1 MLHLPIWQY
10 IFKLGISNNVASFFL
25 IKKGFTL
32 IEVMVVVIVMGVL
45 AAVAVPKLFGY
56 IAKAKASEV
65 PIAAA
70 TYTKLQDAFLS
81 EKTAIAS
88 WDLIGYTPPGNGT
101 SNYFKYEGCIVGEI
115 NIDVADNGVV
125 GWQAFNLEKLNL
137 CEMNSVWTV
146 TIDPVENKSLS
157 YNHIVS
163 GLGCTYLT
171 HNWDVR
177 AVPAGACEATA
188 QASTPKSSASNS
200 TPTDDPETVDSS
212 NSSESD
218 PTSASGG
225 SSGSNQEEIQ
235 KKCDDLK
242 KGGNGNGNNSDPC
255 SKQAKGWVFV
265 VECNMFANK
274 GKANSSGLTVVD
286 MDGDGN
292 ADRKKQIHDQMCNQS
307 KSSASSSASGA
318 SSTSQSS
325 NANAGSS
332 TSSTPTSTSGGQGG
346 DVGSGGNGGGGSGGG
361 TGSGTGTNTDPEN
374 NNAESSGDNGG
385 SLGGTPQNNIIKDQ
399 NGNDFDMSKLPE
411 KITYCTDYKGNG
423 YCKNNGSITIDKS
436 ECAKYDTSKKMCVEL
451 KPADP

>member
-1 MLHLPIWQY
+1 M
-10 IFKLGISNNVASFFL
+10 
-25 IKKGFTL
+25 KKGFTL

-70 TYTKLQDAFLS
+70 TYTKLQDAFLT

-101 SNYFKYEGCIVGEI
+101 SNYFRYEGCIVGEI
-115 NIDVADNGVV
+115 DIDVADNGVV

-146 TIDPVENKSLS
+146 TIDPVDNKSLS

-177 AVPAGACEATA
+177 AVPAGACEATT

-200 TPTDDPETVDSS
+200 TPTDDPENVDSS
-212 NSSESD
+212 NSNESD

-265 VECNMFANK
+265 VECNMFVNK

-292 ADRKKQIHDQMCNQS
+292 ADRKKQIHDEMCNQAN
-307 KSSASSSASGA
+307 SSAANAASSA
-318 SSTSQSS
+318 SQSS

-332 TSSTPTSTSGGQGG
+332 TSSTPASTGSGQGG

-361 TGSGTGTNTDPEN
+361 AGGGSEGNTDSGN
-374 NNAESSGDNGG
+374 NNAESSSDNGG

-399 NGNDFDMSKLPE
+399 NGNDFDMSTLQGDE
-411 KITYCTDYKGNG
+411 ITYCSEFKGNG
-423 YCKNNGSITIDKS
+423 ECKNNKKSTIDKS
-436 ECAKYDTSKKMCVEL
+436 ECAKYDTSKNMCVEL
-451 KPADP
+451 KPTDP

>member
-1 MLHLPIWQY
+1 M
-10 IFKLGISNNVASFFL
+10 GM
-25 IKKGFTL
+25 KKGFTL

-115 NIDVADNGVV
+115 DIDVADNGVV

-307 KSSASSSASGA
+307 KSSASSSTSGA

-332 TSSTPTSTSGGQGG
+332 TSSTPTSTSSGQGG
-346 DVGSGGNGGGGSGGG
+346 GSGGNGGGGSGGG
-361 TGSGTGTNTDPEN
+361 TGGGAGTNTDPEN

-385 SLGGTPQNNIIKDQ
+385 SLGGSPQNNIIKDQ
-399 NGNDFDMSKLPE
+399 NGNEFDISTLQGDE
-411 KITYCTDYKGNG
+411 IN
-423 YCKNNGSITIDKS
+423 YCKLNNGGQCKGKPTTIDKS

-451 KPADP
+451 KSTDP

>member
-1 MLHLPIWQY
+1 M
-10 IFKLGISNNVASFFL
+10 GM
-25 IKKGFTL
+25 KKGFTL
-32 IEVMVVVIVMGVL
+32 IEVMVVVIVIGVL

-81 EKTAIAS
+81 EKKAIAS

-115 NIDVADNGVV
+115 DIDVADNGVV

-137 CEMNSVWTV
+137 CEMHSVWTV

-171 HNWDVR
+171 RNWDVR

-225 SSGSNQEEIQ
+225 SSGSNQDEIQ
-235 KKCDDLK
+235 KKCSDLK
-242 KGGNGNGNNSDPC
+242 TGGGNGNSDPC
-255 SKQAKGWVFV
+255 SKQAKGFVFV
-265 VECNMFANK
+265 QECNMFVPS
-274 GKANSSGLTVVD
+274 GKAKGSGLTIID

-292 ADRKKQIHDQMCNQS
+292 ADKKKDILDQMCNQS
-307 KSSASSSASGA
+307 KSSASSSTSGK

-332 TSSTPTSTSGGQGG
+332 TSSTPTSTGSGQGG
-346 DVGSGGNGGGGSGGG
+346 NIGSGGNGGGGSGGG
-361 TGSGTGTNTDPEN
+361 TGGGSN
-374 NNAESSGDNGG
+374 NNNEPNPEETNGG
-385 SLGGTPQNNIIKDQ
+385 NDANFETPVPQEVTITKQDGT
-399 NGNDFDMSKLPE
+399 
-411 KITYCTDYKGNG
+411 TT
-423 YCKNNGSITIDKS
+423 TIDMNNVDNTIKECKS
-436 ECAKYDTSKKMCVEL
+436 YNTKKDKCNNYEKKDISKYDCQKYHVDASGKVDYCIEKKKEN
-451 KPADP
+451 